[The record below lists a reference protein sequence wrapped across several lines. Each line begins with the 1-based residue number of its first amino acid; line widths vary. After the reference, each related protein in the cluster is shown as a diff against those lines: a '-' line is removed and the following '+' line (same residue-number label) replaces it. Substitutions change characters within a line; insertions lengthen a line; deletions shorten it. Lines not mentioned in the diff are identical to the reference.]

1 MEHNNN
7 LPTTSGKPGEWLS
20 LRSKQN
26 VPATVPE
33 AMATPALVVLAK
45 QDRNGLETAV
55 YDLLAEADV
64 MLGSGMPADA
74 LAKMA
79 ALLVDDF
86 GGRSVGN
93 LLLAVKAGVRS
104 KIVGHKLAYPIL
116 CEWMHEQDRRVEEYN
131 YNEYLRHK

>member
-1 MEHNNN
+1 M
-7 LPTTSGKPGEWLS
+7 S
-20 LRSKQN
+20 
-26 VPATVPE
+26 
-33 AMATPALVVLAK
+33 TPAIRELAK
-45 QDRNGLETAV
+45 SDRGGLIMAV
-55 YDLLAEADV
+55 SDLLAEADV

-74 LAKMA
+74 LAKMS

-104 KIVGHKLAYPIL
+104 KIVGHKLTYPIL